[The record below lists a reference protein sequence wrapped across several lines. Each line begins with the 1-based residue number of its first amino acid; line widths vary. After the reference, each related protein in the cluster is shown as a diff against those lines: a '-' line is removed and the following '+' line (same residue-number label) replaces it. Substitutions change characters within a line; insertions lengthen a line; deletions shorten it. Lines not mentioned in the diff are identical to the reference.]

1 MVGEF
6 KKRILPGT
14 ESRIALSRLVSMVAY
29 IAGIGITGLLLLSTF
44 VASMSTGKKMEAD
57 GNSSGTSGIQL
68 ACESDEF
75 VRTLTKVILHIVL
88 TLSGQDL
95 GRGIKELG
103 IFHVCRH

>member
-1 MVGEF
+1 
-6 KKRILPGT
+6 
-14 ESRIALSRLVSMVAY
+14 MVAY
-29 IAGIGITGLLLLSTF
+29 IVGIGIAGLLLLSTF

-57 GNSSGTSGIQL
+57 GNSSGTSGAGRIQL
-68 ACESDEF
+68 VCESDEF

-103 IFHVCRH
+103 IFHVCRHCQLKVLELHGSIWA